1 MDVKTISNRDNAE
14 LIFLVGVRR
23 LPMARAEAEAS
34 HDELHRLAGSTTG
47 EIVGA
52 LLVNVRSP
60 DAATFLTQGTI
71 QELKGAI
78 AQSEATTVILDED
91 ISPAQQHNLEDRWG
105 VKLLNRSELIL
116 DIFAGRAHTADGKLQ
131 VELAQLQY
139 RLPRLRG
146 MGQVLSRL
154 GVGIGARGPGEMK
167 LETDRRVIERRIHT
181 LEQRIKRLRRQRETR
196 RARRQKAAK
205 PAIAL
210 VGYTNA
216 GKSTLL
222 NSLTDAKAFV
232 EDKLFATLDT
242 TTRQA
247 QLASGMRVT
256 YTDTVGFI
264 NRLPTQLVAAFRAT
278 LEEVLYADVLIHVV
292 DATSPRYEKEIEVTR
307 SVLKELG
314 AGSTPV
320 LTAWNKTDL
329 LGPGQEDR
337 FLEMRLQPSVAI
349 SALTGAG
356 LDRLCQEAET
366 LIDQTRPRVWLRFG
380 HKDYREINRIENLTT
395 VHELIHD
402 AEGVLILTSLS
413 PELAE
418 RYADRRAE
426 APPKKPSD
434 SAAAAR

>member
-34 HDELHRLAGSTTG
+34 LDELHRLAGSTTG

-52 LLVNVRSP
+52 SLANVRSP

-78 AQSEATTVILDED
+78 AQSEATTVVLDED

-181 LEQRIKRLRRQRETR
+181 LEQRIKRLKRQRETR

-222 NSLTDAKAFV
+222 NSLTDAEAFV

-242 TTRQA
+242 TTRKG

-278 LEEVLYADVLIHVV
+278 LEEVLYADILIHVV

-307 SVLKELG
+307 SVLTELG

-349 SALTGAG
+349 SALTGSG
-356 LDRLCQEAET
+356 LDRLRREAET

-380 HKDYREINRIENLTT
+380 HNEYREVNRIENLTT

-402 AEGVLILTSLS
+402 AEGILVLTSLS
-413 PELAE
+413 PELAK

-426 APPKKPSD
+426 APPTKPSD
-434 SAAAAR
+434 AEAVSR